1 MALLHALL
9 YTLLPALLG
18 TDSAP
23 ELFTGTAPALGGVA
37 LLAVVAVGA
46 ALAWAAVRGIATWPP
61 LDGAGPLGDALRRRA
76 ERTPVA
82 PAVAPDTPGKPRP
95 RAPGAAPA
103 AA

>member
-1 MALLHALL
+1 MAVLHTLL

-18 TDSAP
+18 TDPAP
-23 ELFTGTAPALGGVA
+23 ELFDGTALGGVA

-46 ALAWAAVRGIATWPP
+46 ALAWAAVRAIATWPP
-61 LDGAGPLGDALRRRA
+61 LDGAGTLGDALRRRA

-82 PAVAPDTPGKPRP
+82 PAIAPDTPGKPRP